1 MIPNPVKTIFD
12 VITDFLATNPTPEA
26 ILAYRLPDDLQQRAS
41 DLLERNGEGLLSDD
55 EEHEMFDFVRADE
68 MMSLLKTKTRLK
80 LLGKKA

>member
-1 MIPNPVKTIFD
+1 MRYAVFN
-12 VITDFLATNPTPEA
+12 VITNFLATNPTPEA

-41 DLLERNGEGLLSDD
+41 DLLERNGEGLLTDD

-80 LLGKKA
+80 SR